1 MTNFEITEILLLD
14 DGSKVNTMKTF
25 NIFTSYIYIYIYI
38 HIYIYIYI
46 YLFAHD
52 NVISTASKIMFDC
65 FTLSATAHLKC
76 HSPIA
81 IYLFI
86 YLLILINYAVGVLLI
101 TDYVKIYHTKCK
113 FWKYLMV
120 MEELHMVHQREN

>member
-1 MTNFEITEILLLD
+1 M
-14 DGSKVNTMKTF
+14 
-25 NIFTSYIYIYIYI
+25 
-38 HIYIYIYI
+38 
-46 YLFAHD
+46 FAQD

-86 YLLILINYAVGVLLI
+86 YLFTYFNQLCSRCSFDNGVCKNIPYKVQILEILDGNGRTTHGTSKRKLNIKATAFSY
-101 TDYVKIYHTKCK
+101 
-113 FWKYLMV
+113 
-120 MEELHMVHQREN
+120 ELNVHQGDDFIK